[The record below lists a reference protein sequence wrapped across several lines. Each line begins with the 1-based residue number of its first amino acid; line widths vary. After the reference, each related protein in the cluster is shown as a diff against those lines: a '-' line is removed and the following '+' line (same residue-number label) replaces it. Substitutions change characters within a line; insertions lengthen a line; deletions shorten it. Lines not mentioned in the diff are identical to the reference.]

1 MSASRFVSSG
11 NADTSLD
18 REDAWAKA
26 QAAVDAAKA
35 ERQQTSRQEAGGDSL
50 YDVLQ
55 RNKGA

>member
-18 REDAWAKA
+18 KEDAWAKA

-35 ERQQTSRQEAGGDSL
+35 ERQQTSRQEGGESL